1 MDDTAVSLRRRLTGR
16 VARRPRRLGMDAV
29 VLAVFVLFVL
39 YVVVYSMWPPTDP
52 TRPAGPPF
60 QSPGLDFWA
69 GTDAVGRDI
78 WSRIVTGA
86 GLSLLAA
93 ALIITVSIAVGGFVG
108 MVAGALGGWVDSI
121 FMRTTDVFLALPAPV
136 LAIAVAG
143 ALGRSFKVTLVAV
156 ALVWW
161 PLYARIVRG
170 ETRALMARPHVEAAR
185 LSGSGRAAVFVRHVL
200 PGTFP
205 PVIVAASLDVG
216 LVVLTLAGLSFLGL
230 GSPEP
235 SPELGAMA
243 AQGLNYL
250 LTRWWIP
257 IMPALMVFVLAYL
270 ANLAGDALRDV
281 LNKG

>member
-1 MDDTAVSLRRRLTGR
+1 L
-16 VARRPRRLGMDAV
+16 
-29 VLAVFVLFVL
+29 
-39 YVVVYSMWPPTDP
+39 
-52 TRPAGPPF
+52 
-60 QSPGLDFWA
+60 QHWA

-78 WSRIVTGA
+78 WSRIVVGA

-93 ALIITVSIAVGGFVG
+93 GVIISVSILVGSVAG
-108 MVAGALGGWVDSI
+108 MLAGALGGWVDAV
-121 FMRTTDVFLALPAPV
+121 FMRTTDLFLALPAPV

-143 ALGRSFKVTLVAV
+143 ALGRSFEVTLIAV
-156 ALVWW
+156 TVVWW

-185 LSGSGRAAVFVRHVL
+185 LSGSSSRGVFVRHVL

-205 PVIVAASLDVG
+205 PVIVAASLDIG

-250 LTRWWIP
+250 LSRWWIP
-257 IMPALMVFVLAYL
+257 VMPALMVFVLAYL

>member
-1 MDDTAVSLRRRLTGR
+1 MDV
-16 VARRPRRLGMDAV
+16 VALV
-29 VLAVFVLFVL
+29 VFTLFVL
-39 YVVVYSMWPPTDP
+39 YVVAFSLFPTTDP
-52 TRPAGPPF
+52 TTAAGPPF
-60 QSPGLDFWA
+60 QPPSLEYWA

-78 WSRIVTGA
+78 WSRIIAGA

-93 ALIITVSIAVGGFVG
+93 LVIISVSIVVGSLAGTL
-108 MVAGALGGWVDSI
+108 AGALGGWVDSV
-121 FMRTTDVFLALPAPV
+121 FMRTTDLFLALPAPV

-143 ALGRSFKVTLVAV
+143 ALGRSFEVTLIAV
-156 ALVWW
+156 TVVWW
-161 PLYARIVRG
+161 PLYARLVRG
-170 ETRALMARPHVEAAR
+170 ETRALMVRPHVEAAR
-185 LSGSGRAAVFVRHVL
+185 LSGSSRASVFVRHVL

-205 PVIVAASLDVG
+205 PVIVAASLDIG

-250 LTRWWIP
+250 LTRWWVP
-257 IMPALMVFVLAYL
+257 VMPALMVFVLAYL

-281 LNKG
+281 MNKG